1 MKEQLGNS
9 ALYFNPLEIDEIVE
23 AIKLVLNN
31 DSSLEEVRHN
41 IIERNLIDQN
51 LKHQRELED
60 IINTAIKL

>member
-51 LKHQRELED
+51 L
-60 IINTAIKL
+60 NIKGNWKI